1 MTNNYENFI
10 NQINNTI
17 IENNNTITELQRTNL
32 ALINM
37 VTFMSAAVE
46 AASESD
52 IPRHENHEL
61 VKFVFK
67 FGDNVVTRLL
77 YEVDELNVK
86 EVPNI
91 IMSYLN
97 KGGGVI
103 DIYNIGSI
111 EIDYLEWAGK
121 GAIFI
126 NHDTEDLVKAYNSFM
141 HVAKM

>member
-1 MTNNYENFI
+1 MDNKNYENFM
-10 NQINNTI
+10 NQINRTI

-52 IPRHENHEL
+52 IQRYENHEL
-61 VKFVFK
+61 VKF
-67 FGDNVVTRLL
+67 GNNTVTKLL
-77 YEVDELNVK
+77 YEVDELNLK
-86 EVPNI
+86 EIPNI

-103 DIYNIGSI
+103 NIDNIGSI
-111 EIDYLEWAGK
+111 EIDYFEWDGK
-121 GAIFI
+121 GAIII

-141 HVAKM
+141 HIAKM